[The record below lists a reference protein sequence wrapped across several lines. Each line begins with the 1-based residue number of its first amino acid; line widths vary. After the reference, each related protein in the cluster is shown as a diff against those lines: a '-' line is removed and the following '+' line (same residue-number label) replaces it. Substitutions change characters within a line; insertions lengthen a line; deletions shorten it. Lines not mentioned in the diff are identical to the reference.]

1 MPDKFCFISFRAMTV
16 ENETRS
22 RSRGQNEPRMPHG
35 LLYIST
41 DTDGNDSITI
51 WLLHVAVLF
60 HFGFYCSM
68 RSFARSFKSLSMFSF
83 EKKIRSYNGKI

>member
-1 MPDKFCFISFRAMTV
+1 MTV

-51 WLLHVAVLF
+51 
-60 HFGFYCSM
+60 
-68 RSFARSFKSLSMFSF
+68 
-83 EKKIRSYNGKI
+83 